1 MKNVYC
7 IRHGTAE
14 HNVMFHE
21 IGEEAYMKITD
32 SNLTDKGREE
42 SALLGDH
49 WTEKEN
55 IDIVFVSPL
64 KRTIQTAIN
73 IFKGTNV
80 KMYAFD
86 DLKEYPASYENI
98 NHREDKK
105 DLIIKYHKHIN
116 FRFLSDKDSLWHDTR
131 HETMEELENIQL
143 KMQNHCRKNNI
154 VIDLVFTD
162 NEKQFGKDIVA
173 FVETLETIGLS
184 LNILEGFELVG
195 LSRLS
200 VLRWIW
206 V

>member
-131 HETMEELENIQL
+131 HETMEELEKRVIKMKDYLLNRQEKNIAIVSHSSYIAYFL
-143 KMQNHCRKNNI
+143 YGNVVDFNNELRHCFPYR
-154 VIDLVFTD
+154 
-162 NEKQFGKDIVA
+162 
-173 FVETLETIGLS
+173 LS
-184 LNILEGFELVG
+184 LKTNTSHKPKE
-195 LSRLS
+195 
-200 VLRWIW
+200 
-206 V
+206 

>member
-21 IGEEAYMKITD
+21 IGEEAYMKVTD

-131 HETMEELENIQL
+131 HETMEELEKRVIKMKDYLLNRKEKNIAIVSHNSYL
-143 KMQNHCRKNNI
+143 SYFLHGKIADEIHELRHCFPYR
-154 VIDLVFTD
+154 
-162 NEKQFGKDIVA
+162 
-173 FVETLETIGLS
+173 LS
-184 LNILEGFELVG
+184 LKTNTSHKPKE
-195 LSRLS
+195 
-200 VLRWIW
+200 
-206 V
+206 

>member
-131 HETMEELENIQL
+131 HETMEELEKRVIKMKDYLLNRKEKNIAIVSHSSYL
-143 KMQNHCRKNNI
+143 AYFLYGNVADFNNELRHCFPYR
-154 VIDLVFTD
+154 
-162 NEKQFGKDIVA
+162 
-173 FVETLETIGLS
+173 LS
-184 LNILEGFELVG
+184 LKTNTSHKPKE
-195 LSRLS
+195 
-200 VLRWIW
+200 
-206 V
+206 